1 MNDLNIGSREIAES
15 TEWLAMRLSG
25 VHFSESK
32 LNGGACALQEC
43 VKTVRAAHMGTPD
56 ISLFRNSALSM
67 ISDLPGIKYKDI
79 RMSRK
84 E

>member
-1 MNDLNIGSREIAES
+1 MNDLNSASREIAE
-15 TEWLAMRLSG
+15 TTDWLATRLSG
-25 VHFSESK
+25 VHVLESK

-79 RMSRK
+79 RMSIK